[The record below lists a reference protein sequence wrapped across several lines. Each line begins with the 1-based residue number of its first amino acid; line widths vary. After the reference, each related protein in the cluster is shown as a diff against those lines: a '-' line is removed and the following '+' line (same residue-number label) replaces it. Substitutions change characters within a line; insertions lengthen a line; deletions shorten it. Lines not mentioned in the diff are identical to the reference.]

1 MKNKISRLYN
11 WLFDNLSV
19 PKILSISFLFVIFVG
34 TILLALPISN
44 LTKDVTLLD
53 HLFTA
58 TTSTCVTGLL
68 TVTVKNQ
75 YTLFGKFIIMCMIQ
89 IGGLG
94 LMTVISVVLLFTNA
108 KLNFKERLLLK
119 DALNKMDFSSISQ
132 YVKSIFKFT
141 FVFESIGAFVYFLAF
156 YFMEGIPF
164 IESIGHAIFLSIS
177 AFCNAGIDCFGS
189 TSLLNFQT
197 NPIIILNTSFLIII
211 GGIGFAVWF
220 DYYYQLRMLY
230 RLRNKVY
237 ALRSKLKIHTKLVT
251 YLTLALIFGGMFI
264 ILILEY
270 NNSLVHLSLFDKIVN
285 AFFNSV
291 TLRTAGFFTIDYSIL
306 HRVTK
311 VIMIGF
317 MLIGGSP
324 GGTAGGIKTTTFFL
338 LIYAVYNEFN
348 QKERLHIFNRHIKKS
363 NFIKAYTIFG
373 IYLLFIIIT
382 WLIMLCIESYD
393 SIDLL
398 YEIVSAIATV
408 GLTIGITSSLSTVG
422 KLIIIFLMFIGR
434 VGPITILYSIA
445 GDSKNNDNALKY
457 PSTEIIVG

>member
-1 MKNKISRLYN
+1 MKNKISKLYN

-34 TILLALPISN
+34 TILLSLPISN

-141 FVFESIGAFVYFLAF
+141 FVFESIGALVYFLAF

-189 TSLLNFQT
+189 TSLL
-197 NPIIILNTSFLIII
+197 SRLI
-211 GGIGFAVWF
+211 
-220 DYYYQLRMLY
+220 Q
-230 RLRNKVY
+230 
-237 ALRSKLKIHTKLVT
+237 
-251 YLTLALIFGGMFI
+251 
-264 ILILEY
+264 
-270 NNSLVHLSLFDKIVN
+270 SLF
-285 AFFNSV
+285 
-291 TLRTAGFFTIDYSIL
+291 
-306 HRVTK
+306 
-311 VIMIGF
+311 
-317 MLIGGSP
+317 
-324 GGTAGGIKTTTFFL
+324 
-338 LIYAVYNEFN
+338 
-348 QKERLHIFNRHIKKS
+348 
-363 NFIKAYTIFG
+363 
-373 IYLLFIIIT
+373 
-382 WLIMLCIESYD
+382 
-393 SIDLL
+393 
-398 YEIVSAIATV
+398 
-408 GLTIGITSSLSTVG
+408 
-422 KLIIIFLMFIGR
+422 
-434 VGPITILYSIA
+434 
-445 GDSKNNDNALKY
+445 
-457 PSTEIIVG
+457 